1 MEKYLIVKKHIDEM
15 DYHSLLSVGGP
26 NDEFDTES
34 QAISDKITYVQSA
47 RDIAQIIA
55 DVFNRSFNHSDA
67 TSRFADCAKKIYA
80 DLHC

>member
-1 MEKYLIVKKHIDEM
+1 MEKYLIMKKHIDEM
-15 DYHSLLSVGGP
+15 DYHSLLSVGAP

-55 DVFNRSFNHSDA
+55 DVFNRSFIA
-67 TSRFADCAKKIYA
+67 TIKKIA
-80 DLHC
+80 KG

>member
-1 MEKYLIVKKHIDEM
+1 MEKYLIMKKHIDEM
-15 DYHSLLSVGGP
+15 DYHSLLSVGAP

-55 DVFNRSFNHSDA
+55 DVFNLSFIA
-67 TSRFADCAKKIYA
+67 TIKKIA
-80 DLHC
+80 KG